1 MDQVNLS
8 ATPRTDKGT
17 RPSRRLRL
25 EGFVPAVVYGRDV
38 PTVPISV
45 SARELSAVLHTEAG
59 ANALISVEVDGG
71 PTVLTVAR
79 EVQRHPARGHITH
92 LDFIKVSLDLAIEA
106 EVSVEYVGNPVG
118 VRQEGGFVEMIAATV
133 LVSALPAAIPSGIE
147 MDISDLNIGDTLK
160 VADLPKIDGVE
171 FLDELDRPL
180 VTVLQPRAEEE
191 PEVEEVEGDLEE
203 GEEGAEGAEGEEPGR
218 EAPKEEG

>member
-1 MDQVNLS
+1 MDQVNLR
-8 ATPRTDKGT
+8 AIPRTDKGT
-17 RPSRRLRL
+17 RPSRRLRR

-38 PTVPISV
+38 PAVPVRV
-45 SARELSAVLHTEAG
+45 SARELSAALQTEAG
-59 ANALISVEVDGG
+59 ANALINIEVDGG
-71 PTVLTVAR
+71 LTVLTVAR
-79 EVQRHPARGHITH
+79 EVQRHPARGQITH

-106 EVSVEYVGNPVG
+106 EVSVEYLGNPVG

-147 MDISDLNIGDTLK
+147 MDISDLSIGDTLK
-160 VADLPKIDGVE
+160 VADLSEIDGVE

-191 PEVEEVEGDLEE
+191 PEEEEVEGDLEE
-203 GEEGAEGAEGEEPGR
+203 GEEGAEEAEGEEPGR
-218 EAPKEEG
+218 RAPEEEG